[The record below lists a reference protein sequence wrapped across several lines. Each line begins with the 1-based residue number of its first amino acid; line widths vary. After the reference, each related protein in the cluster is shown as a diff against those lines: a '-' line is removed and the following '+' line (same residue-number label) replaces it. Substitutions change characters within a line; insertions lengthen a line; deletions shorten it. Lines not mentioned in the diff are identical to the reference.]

1 MTRCF
6 IAAAQAV
13 LSTSLVLYFSL
24 LYCNLLSRGRAAV
37 EVCKCMS
44 HIVKCW
50 FSRRPFPAV
59 NDQSPVCDATHQEVD
74 NLSVFAARLCA
85 V

>member
-6 IAAAQAV
+6 IAATQAV
-13 LSTSLVLYFSL
+13 FSTSLVLYFFL
-24 LYCNLLSRGRAAV
+24 LYCSLLSRGRAAV

-44 HIVKCW
+44 HIIKCW
-50 FSRRPFPAV
+50 FSRRPLPAV
-59 NDQSPVCDATHQEVD
+59 DDQSSVCDATDQEVD
-74 NLSVFAARLCA
+74 NLPVFAARLCP